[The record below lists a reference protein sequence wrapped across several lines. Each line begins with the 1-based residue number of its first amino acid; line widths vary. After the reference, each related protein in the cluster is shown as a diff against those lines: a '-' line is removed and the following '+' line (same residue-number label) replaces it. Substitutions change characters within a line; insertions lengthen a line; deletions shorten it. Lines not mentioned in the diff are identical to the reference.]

1 MKQQSNIP
9 EQSKSYIAII
19 LPYKVKDTKFKPIPI
34 EYISGDSKEEVCLIN
49 ETLKIDSTGIT
60 TEEIIKDFTKKFLD
74 NWNRFQKNEPVKNY
88 LYINTPDISP
98 NDYLELKR
106 KYDDLV
112 EK

>member
-1 MKQQSNIP
+1 MKQQSSVP

-34 EYISGDSKEEVCLIN
+34 EYIGGDSKEEVCLIN

-88 LYINTPDISP
+88 LY
-98 NDYLELKR
+98 
-106 KYDDLV
+106 
-112 EK
+112 